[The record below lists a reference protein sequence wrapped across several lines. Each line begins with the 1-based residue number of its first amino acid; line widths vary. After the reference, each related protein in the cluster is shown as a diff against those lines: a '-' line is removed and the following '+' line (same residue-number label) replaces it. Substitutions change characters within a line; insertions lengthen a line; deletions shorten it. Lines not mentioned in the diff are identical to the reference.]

1 MQAGQHGLAFA
12 VLNLLVSGAVIAI
25 TILFAFGYNFK
36 TAKTQRHVCIAA
48 MVLCLKRLVPAV
60 CGATIFFS
68 MNVSHNHWTPAQAE
82 DARLASISTALMAVV
97 EIWAL
102 SAFSK
107 LPSNGAEG
115 GEVLHISRRLRR
127 GA

>member
-1 MQAGQHGLAFA
+1 MEAVQHGLAFA
-12 VLNLLVSGAVIAI
+12 ILNLLVSGAVIAI
-25 TILFAFGYNFK
+25 TVLFAFGYNFK
-36 TAKTQRHVCIAA
+36 TEKTQKHVCIAA

-68 MNVSHNHWTPAQAE
+68 LNVARNHWTPAQAE
-82 DARLASISTALMAVV
+82 DARLALISIALMAVV

-102 SAFSK
+102 SVFSK
-107 LPSNGAEG
+107 LPSDDAEG
-115 GEVLHISRRLRR
+115 GEALDISRRLRR